1 MILLLT
7 PILLGLMAFLGL
19 GAGIIISSLTTK
31 YRDFTFLVAFGV
43 QLAMYAT
50 PVIYPVSMVPE
61 KYAFWLN
68 LNPMAPVIETFRA
81 IYLGGTIPWEGLGIS
96 AAMTAVLM
104 FLGIVMFK
112 KVERSFMD
120 TV

>member
-1 MILLLT
+1 
-7 PILLGLMAFLGL
+7 
-19 GAGIIISSLTTK
+19 
-31 YRDFTFLVAFGV
+31 
-43 QLAMYAT
+43 
-50 PVIYPVSMVPE
+50 VSMVPE

-81 IYLGGTIPWEGLGIS
+81 IYLGGTIPWQGLGIS
-96 AAMTAVLM
+96 AATTAVLL